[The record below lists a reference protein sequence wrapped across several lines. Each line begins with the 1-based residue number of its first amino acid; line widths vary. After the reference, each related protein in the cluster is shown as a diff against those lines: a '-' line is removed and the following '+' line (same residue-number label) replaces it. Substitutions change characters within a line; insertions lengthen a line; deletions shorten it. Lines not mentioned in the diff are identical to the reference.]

1 MKHSISGVYGLEY
14 VNYYENEV
22 SSFVGIDSSVPSQ
35 ADDEDELPMESMNLL
50 KNLGFYRMIMKVS
63 PDGLVAPEVDYN
75 TREQIRMISL
85 KNMVNSNIISKF
97 ENTKDDRIY

>member
-1 MKHSISGVYGLEY
+1 MEHSSSGVYGLEY
-14 VNYYENEV
+14 VNCYENEV
-22 SSFVGIDSSVPSQ
+22 NSFVGIDSSVTLQ

-63 PDGLVAPEVDYN
+63 PDGFVAPEVDDN

-97 ENTKDDRIY
+97 ENTKDDRLY